1 MNCLS
6 RIHKTCEKPSDSL
19 VLKHLKSNRNSG
31 YATQRDS
38 VLPIWARGLVGYDV
52 SLTQPRFLGEK
63 DLSEYMSIIE
73 LSGISKGHM
82 KEVNH
87 YLKNYLLNVDYRI
100 DKTKSIL
107 YFKQIKEK
115 YAIATY
121 KKQMYQIIK
130 FLTYYDIGWAK
141 DIELPSDPVYYPK
154 RINAEMIEQTLSHF
168 EGHQYF
174 KQIKALVL
182 LGASSGMRAEEMYQL
197 NPEDIDVDNRIIRI
211 NHNPMNGQT
220 TKTFQ
225 SRVSFFT
232 KEAEEAYND
241 YLSFFH
247 NGCGLDR
254 LFSQTHMIHL
264 FRNAPIRAKDLRKY
278 FSQEWDRRGGPTSIK
293 KILMGHSM
301 RGDVDLMHYNCQS
314 EEDLKKIYDRV
325 MNSSIEAD
333 AEDK

>member
-1 MNCLS
+1 
-6 RIHKTCEKPSDSL
+6 
-19 VLKHLKSNRNSG
+19 
-31 YATQRDS
+31 
-38 VLPIWARGLVGYDV
+38 
-52 SLTQPRFLGEK
+52 
-63 DLSEYMSIIE
+63 
-73 LSGISKGHM
+73 M
-82 KEVNH
+82 KEVHH
-87 YLKNYLLNVDYRI
+87 YLKNYLLYVDYRI

-154 RINAEMIEQTLSHF
+154 RINVEMIQQTLSHF

-174 KQIKALVL
+174 KQIKAIVL

-197 NPEDIDVDNRIIRI
+197 NPEDIDVENRIIHI
-211 NHNPMNGQT
+211 NHNPSNGQT

-232 KEAEEAYND
+232 KEAEEAYIE
-241 YLSFFH
+241 YLAYFN
-247 NGCGLDR
+247 NGCGLER

-264 FRNAPIRAKDLRKY
+264 FRNAPIRAKDLRKS

-301 RGDVDLMHYNCQS
+301 RGDVDLMHYNAQS
-314 EEDLKKIYDRV
+314 PEDLKAIYDRV
-325 MNSSIEAD
+325 MDNNTKTDVRIDS
-333 AEDK
+333 K

>member
-1 MNCLS
+1 M
-6 RIHKTCEKPSDSL
+6 
-19 VLKHLKSNRNSG
+19 
-31 YATQRDS
+31 S
-38 VLPIWARGLVGYDV
+38 V
-52 SLTQPRFLGEK
+52 
-63 DLSEYMSIIE
+63 IE

-87 YLKNYLLNVDYRI
+87 YLKNYLMYVDYRI

-130 FLTYYDIGWAK
+130 FLSYFGIDWGK

-154 RINAEMIEQTLSHF
+154 RINAEMIQQTLSHF
-168 EGHQYF
+168 DGHQYF
-174 KQIKALVL
+174 KQMKALIL

-197 NPEDIDVDNRIIRI
+197 NPEDIDVDNRIIHI
-211 NHNPMNGQT
+211 NHNPSNGQT

-232 KEAEEAYND
+232 KEAKEAYIE
-241 YLSFFH
+241 YLTYFY
-247 NGCGLDR
+247 NGCGLER

-264 FRNAPIRAKDLRKY
+264 FRNAPIRTKDLRKF

-293 KILMGHSM
+293 KILMGHSLK
-301 RGDVDLMHYNCQS
+301 GDVDLMHYNCQS
-314 EEDLKKIYDRV
+314 EEDLKKIYNRV
-325 MNSSIEAD
+325 MDNNTEAD
-333 AEDK
+333 ARIDSK

>member
-1 MNCLS
+1 
-6 RIHKTCEKPSDSL
+6 
-19 VLKHLKSNRNSG
+19 
-31 YATQRDS
+31 
-38 VLPIWARGLVGYDV
+38 
-52 SLTQPRFLGEK
+52 
-63 DLSEYMSIIE
+63 MSIFE

-87 YLKNYLLNVDYRI
+87 YLKNYLLYLDYKI

-130 FLTYYDIGWAK
+130 FLTHFGIDWAK
-141 DIELPSDPVYYPK
+141 DIELPSDPFYYPK
-154 RINAEMIEQTLSHF
+154 RINQQMIQQTLSLF
-168 EGHQYF
+168 QGHQYF

-197 NPEDIDVDNRIIRI
+197 NPEDIDIENRIIHI
-211 NHNPMNGQT
+211 NHNPSNGQT

-232 KEAEEAYND
+232 KEAEEAYIE
-241 YLSFFH
+241 YLAYFH
-247 NGCGLDR
+247 NDCGLER

-264 FRNAPIRAKDLRKY
+264 FRNAPIRAKDLRKF

-293 KILMGHSM
+293 KILMGHSLK
-301 RGDVDLMHYNCQS
+301 GDVDLMHYNCQS

-325 MNSSIEAD
+325 MNSKIEAD
-333 AEDK
+333 ASINSK